1 MRKTQWNCRSQ
12 LAGAPVS
19 CPTTGFQIS
28 IFSQSTL
35 AQCTALQWHSYS
47 ANWTENLNTPALKL
61 FQEPKDSY
69 GAPSYSSYIEEPK
82 KPKKKEKI
90 PCSGYVYANRRSF
103 GKFFVDENISNST
116 LHLLKIQFHQVQG
129 SWMETRRKM
138 IVGFTK
144 KRIMDLAFKRTAN
157 TSMRR

>member
-1 MRKTQWNCRSQ
+1 MHRSLAQQ
-12 LAGAPVS
+12 LV
-19 CPTTGFQIS
+19 FKIS

-35 AQCTALQWHSYS
+35 AQCTALQRPFF
-47 ANWTENLNTPALKL
+47 TFLFCELDRKLNTLPLKI

-103 GKFFVDENISNST
+103 GKFFVDENISNSMF
-116 LHLLKIQFHQVQG
+116 HLLKIQFHQVQG
-129 SWMETRRKM
+129 SWMETRKKM
-138 IVGFTK
+138 IVGCTK
-144 KRIMDLAFKRTAN
+144 KQTMALAFKRTVN